1 MFHFYFH
8 EIWQKVFRRKGKNG
22 TVKGREEKKKKR
34 KEGFGERR
42 KEMREEGRGDGR
54 PNHPDRSWY
63 VSVDCRG
70 TFSQAD
76 FMLLVYLYY
85 VSSFLQN
92 TLKAI
97 QFH

>member
-1 MFHFYFH
+1 MKF
-8 EIWQKVFRRKGKNG
+8 GK
-22 TVKGREEKKKKR
+22 KSLEEKEKMGQWRGEKKNKKR